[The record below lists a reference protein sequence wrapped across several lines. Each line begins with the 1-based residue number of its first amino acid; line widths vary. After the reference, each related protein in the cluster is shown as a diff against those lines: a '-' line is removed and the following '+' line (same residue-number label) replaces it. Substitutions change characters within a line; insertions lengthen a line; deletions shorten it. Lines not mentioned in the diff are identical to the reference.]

1 MTKLTIIGLSAS
13 APGSVS
19 KAGKAF
25 AIGQLHTTAAL
36 APAYAEGG
44 IEKGMCGTSYSVD
57 PEIVRRIA
65 HLPVPFQAE
74 VDIQRVMRFGKP
86 EDLVVDVKPVNVVKQ
101 AA

>member
-13 APGSVS
+13 APGAVS

-25 AIGQLHTTAAL
+25 AIGQLHTTAEL
-36 APAYAEGG
+36 APPYAEGG
-44 IEKGMCGTSYSVD
+44 IEKGLSGTAYNVD

-65 HLPVPFQAE
+65 HIPLPFSAE
-74 VDIQRVMRFGKP
+74 VDVRRVMRFGKP
-86 EDLVVDVKPVNVVKQ
+86 EDIVFDVKPVNVVTK

>member
-13 APGSVS
+13 ALGAVS

-44 IEKGMCGTSYSVD
+44 IEKGNCGTSYSLD
-57 PEIVRRIA
+57 PELVRRIA
-65 HLPVPFQAE
+65 HIPLPFVAE

-86 EDLVVDVKPVNVVKQ
+86 EDLVVDVKPVNTVQK